1 MAEQPP
7 LDVIVEGDERY
18 DYIMRREKNIR
29 KGTFQKKLGRLVV
42 QSAQPQSLK
51 LPYPRGPNADCTPTT
66 MATVNVRFD
75 PVEESSPLPS
85 LNTLQA
91 KLKVAT
97 CFASVPLDEIPT
109 KSSDFH
115 CSSVRGIFV
124 ETVNLSS
131 LCLSNIEWE
140 KKTPSTD
147 LPNRRNSWIPDPSK
161 AYNGGSYYTAKVA
174 VPVSLSKGN
183 KVLVPSFHSCLVS
196 RIYALDLYL
205 SLSTPGAT
213 VTDPT
218 IQLKLPL
225 QVSSEGNP
233 NATPIISAQVWFNP
247 YHTPDSRSID
257 YSLTSSTPYRNR
269 QQLQQEKQTRTWTLR
284 AWSNQPQSTR
294 NVPEM
299 PLHPAQ
305 WPVSWVAA
313 KAGAW
318 LMHAKGFSR

>member
-1 MAEQPP
+1 MAELPP
-7 LDVIVEGDERY
+7 LDVRVEGDDRY

-51 LPYPRGPNADCTPTT
+51 LPYARGPNVDCTPTT
-66 MATVNVRFD
+66 MATLNVRFD
-75 PVEESSPLPS
+75 PVDESSPLPS

-97 CFASVPLDEIPT
+97 CFASVPMDEIPT

-124 ETVNLSS
+124 ESLNLSS
-131 LCLSNIEWE
+131 LCLSKIEWD
-140 KKTPSTD
+140 KQTPSTD
-147 LPNRRNSWIPDPSK
+147 LSNPRNSRIPNPSK

-196 RIYALDLYL
+196 RMYALDLYL
-205 SLSTPGAT
+205 SLSTPGTT

-233 NATPIISAQVWFNP
+233 NATPIISAQVCLDPSYEGLMSELGPLDQTLTLVNFTGTGCNCSKRSKRLLGP
-247 YHTPDSRSID
+247 SERRASSPGVHRTCSRRP
-257 YSLTSSTPYRNR
+257 STPRNG
-269 QQLQQEKQTRTWTLR
+269 QC
-284 AWSNQPQSTR
+284 
-294 NVPEM
+294 
-299 PLHPAQ
+299 
-305 WPVSWVAA
+305 
-313 KAGAW
+313 
-318 LMHAKGFSR
+318 HAR

>member
-1 MAEQPP
+1 MPEQPP
-7 LDVIVEGDERY
+7 LDVKVGGDERY

-29 KGTFQKKLGRLVV
+29 RGTFQKKLGRLVV

-51 LPYPRGPNADCTPTT
+51 LLYPRGPNAECTPTT

-75 PVEESSPLPS
+75 PVEESSPIPS
-85 LNTLQA
+85 LNSLQA

-97 CFASVPLDEIPT
+97 CFASVPMDEIPT

-124 ETVNLSS
+124 ETVTLSS

-140 KKTPSTD
+140 KQNSSTD
-147 LPNRRNSWIPDPSK
+147 LPNRRNSRIPDPSK
-161 AYNGGSYYTAKVA
+161 AYNGGPYYTAKIA

-196 RIYALDLYL
+196 RMYALDLHL

-213 VTDPT
+213 ITDPT

-247 YHTPDSRSID
+247 YHTRGSRFTD
-257 YSLTSSTPYRNR
+257 YTLTSITPYRNR
-269 QQLQQEKQTRTWTLR
+269 QQLQREKRTRT
-284 AWSNQPQSTR
+284 
-294 NVPEM
+294 
-299 PLHPAQ
+299 
-305 WPVSWVAA
+305 
-313 KAGAW
+313 
-318 LMHAKGFSR
+318 

>member
-7 LDVIVEGDERY
+7 LDVKVEGDERY
-18 DYIMRREKNIR
+18 DYIMRREKSIR
-29 KGTFQKKLGRLVV
+29 KGTLQKKLGRLVV

-97 CFASVPLDEIPT
+97 CFASIPLDEIPT

-140 KKTPSTD
+140 KQTASTD
-147 LPNRRNSWIPDPSK
+147 LPSRRNSWIPDPSK

-213 VTDPT
+213 VTDPR

-233 NATPIISAQVWFNP
+233 NATPIISAQVWFNLH
-247 YHTPDSRSID
+247 HTPDSRSIGNP
-257 YSLTSSTPYRNR
+257 LTSITPYRNKQR
-269 QQLQQEKQTRTWTLR
+269 LQQEKKTRTWTL
-284 AWSNQPQSTR
+284 
-294 NVPEM
+294 
-299 PLHPAQ
+299 
-305 WPVSWVAA
+305 
-313 KAGAW
+313 
-318 LMHAKGFSR
+318 

>member
-1 MAEQPP
+1 
-7 LDVIVEGDERY
+7 
-18 DYIMRREKNIR
+18 MRREKNIR

-51 LPYPRGPNADCTPTT
+51 LPYSRGPNADCFPTT

-97 CFASVPLDEIPT
+97 CFASIPLDEIPT

-140 KKTPSTD
+140 KQTASTD
-147 LPNRRNSWIPDPSK
+147 LPNRRNSWIPDPSN

-183 KVLVPSFHSCLVS
+183 KVLVPSFHSCLIS
-196 RIYALDLYL
+196 RMYALDLYL

-233 NATPIISAQVWFNP
+233 NATPIISAQVWFNLH
-247 YHTPDSRSID
+247 HTPDSRSID
-257 YSLTSSTPYRNR
+257 NSLTSITTYRNR
-269 QQLQQEKQTRTWTLR
+269 QRSQQERQTRTWTLR
-284 AWSNQPQSTR
+284 AWSTQPQSTPK
-294 NVPEM
+294 VPEM

-305 WPVSWVAA
+305 RPVSWVAA
-313 KAGAW
+313 KAGAG
-318 LMHAKGFSR
+318 LIHAKGFSR